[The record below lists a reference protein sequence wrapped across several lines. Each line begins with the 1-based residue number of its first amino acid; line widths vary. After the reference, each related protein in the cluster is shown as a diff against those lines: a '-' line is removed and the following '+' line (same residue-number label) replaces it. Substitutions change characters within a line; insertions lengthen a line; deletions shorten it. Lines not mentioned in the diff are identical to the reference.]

1 MSENDIFQ
9 KSEFY
14 IELANI
20 QHKTTIQ
27 IHKCS
32 QYNLQPIPFYAPDA
46 LLWKRATKPF
56 KCVRKKW
63 QQEFCQSKRKIKENM
78 QIFINIF
85 SFFCLFLDFNPPP
98 PLKKKKNGSWNSP
111 RNNFT
116 TNQHSLPKKKNGS
129 WNSTRNNFTTNQIKI
144 FLSVQNKN
152 SENFENLEITPKAK
166 FIIEGIYKA
175 FFEHKCI
182 T

>member
-1 MSENDIFQ
+1 MSENNIFQ

-85 SFFCLFLDFNPPP
+85 SFYCFCLDFNPPP
-98 PLKKKKNGSWNSP
+98 KKKKKKEMVVGIAQEIILQPINTPS
-111 RNNFT
+111 
-116 TNQHSLPKKKNGS
+116 QKKK
-129 WNSTRNNFTTNQIKI
+129 WK
-144 FLSVQNKN
+144 
-152 SENFENLEITPKAK
+152 LE
-166 FIIEGIYKA
+166 
-175 FFEHKCI
+175 
-182 T
+182 

>member
-1 MSENDIFQ
+1 
-9 KSEFY
+9 
-14 IELANI
+14 
-20 QHKTTIQ
+20 
-27 IHKCS
+27 
-32 QYNLQPIPFYAPDA
+32 
-46 LLWKRATKPF
+46 
-56 KCVRKKW
+56 
-63 QQEFCQSKRKIKENM
+63 M

-85 SFFCLFLDFNPPP
+85 SFYCFCLDFNPPP
-98 PLKKKKNGSWNSP
+98 KKKKKKEMVVGIAQEIILQPINTPS
-111 RNNFT
+111 
-116 TNQHSLPKKKNGS
+116 QKKKNGS

>member
-1 MSENDIFQ
+1 MVVGIAQEI
-9 KSEFY
+9 
-14 IELANI
+14 I
-20 QHKTTIQ
+20 
-27 IHKCS
+27 
-32 QYNLQPIPFYAPDA
+32 LQPINTPS
-46 LLWKRATKPF
+46 
-56 KCVRKKW
+56 
-63 QQEFCQSKRKIKENM
+63 Q
-78 QIFINIF
+78 
-85 SFFCLFLDFNPPP
+85 
-98 PLKKKKNGSWNSP
+98 KKKKMVVGIAQEIILQPINTPS
-111 RNNFT
+111 
-116 TNQHSLPKKKNGS
+116 QKKKNGS

>member
-1 MSENDIFQ
+1 MSENNIFQ

-85 SFFCLFLDFNPPP
+85 SFYCFCLDFNPPP
-98 PLKKKKNGSWNSP
+98 QKKKKKNGSWNSP

-116 TNQHSLPKKKNGS
+116 TNQHSLPKKKKMVVGIAQEIILQPIKS
-129 WNSTRNNFTTNQIKI
+129 KYSCRSRIKTLKILKTWKSLQRQNS
-144 FLSVQNKN
+144 S
-152 SENFENLEITPKAK
+152 
-166 FIIEGIYKA
+166 
-175 FFEHKCI
+175 
-182 T
+182 